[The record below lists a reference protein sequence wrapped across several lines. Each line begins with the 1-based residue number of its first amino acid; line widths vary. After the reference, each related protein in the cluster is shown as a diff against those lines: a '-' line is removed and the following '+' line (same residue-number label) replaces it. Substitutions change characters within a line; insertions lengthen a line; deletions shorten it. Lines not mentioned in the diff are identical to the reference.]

1 MIQPLV
7 SLIIP
12 IYNLAEYLPQC
23 LDTVRNQSYEN
34 LEVMLVNDGST
45 DASLRVCQEYVRM
58 DKRFHLI
65 DKPNS
70 GVSDSRNQALD
81 RAEGKYIQFLDGDDW
96 LSPDATETLVHAAES
111 TGGDLVLAHFYRVVE
126 ERMAPR
132 GHIRTQRL
140 LTRQEFA
147 EEMMKAP
154 ANYYYGVL
162 WNKLYRRSIVEAHR
176 LRFDSKVNWCE
187 DFLFNLEYI
196 EYVRLVSAVP
206 KPVYYYRKRES
217 SLVSSQA
224 SLRRTIAMK
233 VQTFENYK
241 ELYQRLDLYEEQ
253 KAKVYGYFLSAA
265 TDGLVPPL
273 SPKVEDN
280 IIDNILQSADSG
292 GKHTK

>member
-1 MIQPLV
+1 MTQPLV

-12 IYNLAEYLPQC
+12 IYNLAEYLPQS

-34 LEVMLVNDGST
+34 LEVILVNDGST
-45 DASLRVCQEYVRM
+45 DASLEVCQEYVQM
-58 DKRFHLI
+58 DKRFYLI

-96 LSPDATETLVHAAES
+96 LSPDATETLVHEAES
-111 TGGDLVLAHFYRVVE
+111 TGADLVLAHFYRVVE
-126 ERMAPR
+126 ERMAAR
-132 GHIRTQRL
+132 GHIKTQRV

-162 WNKLYRRSIVEAHR
+162 WNKLYRRSILEAHR
-176 LRFDSKVNWCE
+176 LRFDSQVNWCE

-196 EYVRLVSAVP
+196 EYARLVSAVP
-206 KPVYYYRKRES
+206 KPIYYYRKRES
-217 SLVSSQA
+217 SLVTSQA
-224 SLRRTIAMK
+224 SLRRTIDMK
-233 VQTFENYK
+233 IQTFDYYK

-253 KAKVYGYFLSAA
+253 KAKVYSYFLSAA
-265 TDGLVPPL
+265 TDGLVTPL
-273 SPKVEDN
+273 SPKVDDGPN
-280 IIDNILQSADSG
+280 L
-292 GKHTK
+292 